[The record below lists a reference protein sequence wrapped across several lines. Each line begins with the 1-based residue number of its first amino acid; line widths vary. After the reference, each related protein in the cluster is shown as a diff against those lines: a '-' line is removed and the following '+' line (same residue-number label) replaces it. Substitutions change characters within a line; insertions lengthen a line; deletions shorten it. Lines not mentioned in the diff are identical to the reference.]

1 MSSKYCYRRVVS
13 IDQAKAQV
21 DANIHSAVFQA
32 GGLTVVLA
40 EVDRKTF
47 LASIVPVIVNSV
59 LNNHHFVVDIV
70 AFVVKGDFPRSRLG
84 EKQRG
89 KILASWV
96 TRKMRTIAQFAIR
109 DGMMD
114 DDHSSRRQSSLGPRG
129 SMSSTLVMSQQGSGS
144 LRGRDS
150 SFDALPAELHSMTIQ
165 EGHAHTLPQNEFLP
179 ELPTT
184 YPGGN
189 MLTELPADESADDQ
203 TTPTANSQR
212 MSYKVMN
219 HAPRANTFELSTGEN
234 DYSPIDTSGP
244 FGREFT
250 HYELPATGSEHVGSS
265 HSLMETAQNLPG
277 SLLPPAA
284 IAELRGA
291 GHHAISSDES
301 GDEAEKPPPLPSYA
315 NKPYLSMLTE
325 ETGRAGYIPNSP
337 TYGGRRSRDNS
348 RPSSRAGQ
356 KATTAMS
363 HPPLSTIPSQPE
375 VPQIGRG
382 ESNNWNTEQWGSQA
396 LTDMGVQGPPPAV
409 PKRKDVPHR

>member
-1 MSSKYCYRRVVS
+1 MEEVRFVT
-13 IDQAKAQV
+13 
-21 DANIHSAVFQA
+21 NIYSAVFQA

-59 LNNHHFVVDIV
+59 LNNHHFVIDIV

-109 DGMMD
+109 DGMMED
-114 DDHSSRRQSSLGPRG
+114 DNSSRRQSSMGPRT
-129 SMSSTLVMSQQGSGS
+129 SMSSTLMMSHQGSGS
-144 LRGRDS
+144 LGGRNT
-150 SFDALPAELHSMTIQ
+150 SFDTLPSELHSMTIQ
-165 EGHAHTLPQNEFLP
+165 EGLAHTLPQNEFLP
-179 ELPTT
+179 ELPAT
-184 YPGGN
+184 YPEDN
-189 MLTELPADESADDQ
+189 MITELPGDEGIDDQ
-203 TTPTANSQR
+203 TTPTAHNQR

-244 FGREFT
+244 FGNVGTR
-250 HYELPATGSEHVGSS
+250 YELPATHERGESN
-265 HSLMETAQNLPG
+265 HSLLETAQNLPG

-284 IAELRGA
+284 IAELRGT
-291 GHHAISSDES
+291 GHYVASSDDS
-301 GDEAEKPPPLPSYA
+301 GDDSEKPPPLPSYA

-348 RPSSRAGQ
+348 RPSSRTGH
-356 KATTAMS
+356 KASTAMS
-363 HPPLSTIPSQPE
+363 HPPLTSIPSQPE
-375 VPQIGRG
+375 VPQISRG
-382 ESNNWNTEQWGSQA
+382 ESGNWDDSWGTHA
-396 LTDMGVQGPPPAV
+396 LTDMGVRGSPPAV
-409 PKRKDVPHR
+409 PKRKDVPGR